1 MRFVIIGG
9 DAAGMSAASKAKRND
24 SGMEIT
30 VLEQTSDVSYSAC
43 GMPYNIADPKRDMDE
58 LIVRR
63 AEVFREK
70 QRIDV
75 QLGRKARRIDRA
87 NKKVIG
93 RGPDGKNFDM
103 AFDKL
108 LIATGGRP
116 RVLNIPG
123 NDLPGVVVLK
133 SLEDGRILKNYI
145 EAHGVK
151 RAAII
156 GTGYI
161 GLEMAEAFHARDVAI
176 HMFDILPGLL
186 PWLPETMAEVV
197 RKELEDKG
205 VQLHM
210 GSNVQSIERVGQ
222 HLGLNFNGSG
232 IEVDM
237 VLMSVGIIPNSEIA
251 AEAGLD
257 LGPSNAI
264 AVDKTLLTSDP
275 DIFAAGD
282 CADAFHIV
290 TGKRVWIPLALRANR
305 SGWAVADNITGN
317 TVELPGVAGTAVFK
331 VLDLEVAHTGLSMY
345 EAETAGFDAV
355 QETIQSRS
363 RAHAHP
369 GNQTIY
375 VNLVADKK
383 TGKLIGGNMVGKEG
397 VAHRIDAIAV
407 ALHANMTVEEF
418 FQCDL
423 AYAPPFS
430 PVWDPML
437 TAANQLLKHL

>member
-24 SGMEIT
+24 SSMEIT

-75 QLGRKARRIDRA
+75 QLGHKAQRIDRA
-87 NKKVIG
+87 NKKVMG

-116 RVLNIPG
+116 RVLDIPG

-161 GLEMAEAFHARDVAI
+161 GLEMAEAFHERDVAI
-176 HMFDILPGLL
+176 HMFDILPRLL
-186 PWLPETMAEVV
+186 PWLPETMAELV

-210 GSNVQSIERVGQ
+210 GTNVQSIERVGQ

-237 VLMSVGIIPNSEIA
+237 VLMSVGIVPNSEMA

-264 AVDKTLLTSDP
+264 AVDKTLRTSDP

-290 TGKRVWIPLALRANR
+290 TGKRVWIPLAL
-305 SGWAVADNITGN
+305 TG
-317 TVELPGVAGTAVFK
+317 
-331 VLDLEVAHTGLSMY
+331 
-345 EAETAGFDAV
+345 
-355 QETIQSRS
+355 
-363 RAHAHP
+363 
-369 GNQTIY
+369 
-375 VNLVADKK
+375 
-383 TGKLIGGNMVGKEG
+383 
-397 VAHRIDAIAV
+397 
-407 ALHANMTVEEF
+407 
-418 FQCDL
+418 
-423 AYAPPFS
+423 
-430 PVWDPML
+430 
-437 TAANQLLKHL
+437 